1 MSNPVPLSSAAKLQ
15 ATGLFVAGVGVLVQF
30 LVGVPGFPKVPPG
43 PIILVVA
50 AILVWTVTPRFRW
63 IAIVGLLAALF
74 ITVGG
79 LGAGGF
85 SRLGNPGDFGPW
97 IGTALQVIGLVVA
110 LVWGVIALVQAF
122 QGAGQKVAN

>member
-1 MSNPVPLSSAAKLQ
+1 MSNTVPLSSAAKTQ
-15 ATGLFVAGVGVLVQF
+15 AAGLFVAGIGVLIQY

-43 PIILVVA
+43 PIILIVA

-63 IAIVGLLAALF
+63 IVILGLLASLF

-85 SRLGNPGDFGPW
+85 SRVGNPGDFGPW
-97 IGTALQVIGLVVA
+97 VGTALQLVGLIVA
-110 LVWGVIALVQAF
+110 LIWGVVALVQAF
-122 QGAGQKVAN
+122 QGAGQKVTS